1 MGKGFSVIRMVVVS
15 GIVSSGIISVVG
27 NKGVLE
33 DSVRVSKMSRA
44 SIEADKVLR
53 SIILIISL

>member
-1 MGKGFSVIRMVVVS
+1 VVVS